1 MNRTLYFIRDSL
13 TKQYYIDKRNELGDF
28 ANAVIFHQ
36 QKNAEK
42 GVRDRLNKWEFD
54 LGLANTKKS
63 DSSYEH
69 CMERSKEA
77 KLRKKLINWGM
88 EVVSVNIQ
96 EPS

>member
-1 MNRTLYFIRDSL
+1 MSRTLFFIRDSL

-42 GVRDRLNKWEFD
+42 GIRDRIGNWENDFSF
-54 LGLANTKKS
+54 ARTKKS
-63 DSSYEH
+63 DPSYEY
-69 CMERSKEA
+69 CMERAKEA
-77 KLRKKLINWGM
+77 KLRKKLTDWGM
-88 EVVSVNIQ
+88 EVVSINVQ